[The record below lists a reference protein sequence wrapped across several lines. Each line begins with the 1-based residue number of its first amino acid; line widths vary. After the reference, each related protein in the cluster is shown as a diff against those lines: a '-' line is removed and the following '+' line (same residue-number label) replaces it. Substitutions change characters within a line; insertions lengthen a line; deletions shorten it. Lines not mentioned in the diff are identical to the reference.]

1 MANCENCGATFEPSA
16 QPKEVTSLRVLC
28 PKCEA
33 ERLERKKQQ
42 AAAKPA
48 AKAAPVPAAAPPA
61 RKPVSAAPAAAPK
74 SAAAPARPAAAAKP
88 ASAISKPAA
97 STAKPTAAAAS
108 PAKAAAKPAAK
119 AVAAPEKRIS
129 DEEAEAKASRS
140 RDVMREKELLQKKQ
154 QRVLMY
160 AWVVAGAAALIAG
173 VLFLVAKNTD
183 EGRKQAIADREAME
197 QAVLDDAKKMDTSTE
212 DGLNKQI
219 AFITDTERQKIWYG
233 SPQEGDIRT
242 LLSKATNDLAG
253 RIERRETKAAFETMK
268 TSLANATAM
277 TVDEISKLRTDLVN
291 QIEPKATLMDQQ
303 FAADVAQLK
312 QNTDRAYAAKLH
324 DEARSAANQA
334 NDVAGRSAA
343 LQKYTR
349 AEDELVKLFDE
360 SFKKNVKELQDYY
373 GQHYREVIDESDL
386 LALAVYTPDYIEKQP
401 WKDLLSTDQAPNWNA
416 AALEGFS
423 YKFERGALLLRGP
436 NESAKQNGVLSIG
449 DREQF
454 RDFVLDFEFTVVKSE
469 FEMYCRIGKR
479 FDGTVESLKF
489 SALEESEN
497 ASFMLS
503 PAESYSGVMTFIGS
517 SWTCELSAGDPVT
530 MEKVKWSQSRK
541 GGIGILVPPEA
552 EVKIT
557 RMKIRS
563 LRQSGTN

>member
-42 AAAKPA
+42 AAAKST
-48 AKAAPVPAAAPPA
+48 AKPAPVPAAAPPA
-61 RKPVSAAPAAAPK
+61 RKPASASPSAAPKP
-74 SAAAPARPAAAAKP
+74 AAAPARPAAAAKP
-88 ASAISKPAA
+88 APRVAKPA
-97 STAKPTAAAAS
+97 SAAAS
-108 PAKAAAKPAAK
+108 PSKSAAKSAAKTAAAPA
-119 AVAAPEKRIS
+119 KRTS

-160 AWVVAGAAALIAG
+160 AWIGAGAAALIAG
-173 VLFLVAKNTD
+173 VLFLFAKNTD
-183 EGRKQAIADREAME
+183 DGRKQAIAEREAKE
-197 QAVLDDAKKMDTSTE
+197 QAILDDAKKMDTSTE
-212 DGLNKQI
+212 EGLNKLI
-219 AFITDTERQKIWYG
+219 SFITDTERAKVWAG
-233 SPQEGDIRT
+233 SPQEGELMS
-242 LLSKATNDLAG
+242 LLSKSRNDLAG
-253 RIERRETKAAFETMK
+253 RIERRQTKSDFETMK
-268 TSLANATAM
+268 NNLANASTM
-277 TVDEISKLRTDLVN
+277 TVEQISQLRTDLVN
-291 QIEPKATLMDQQ
+291 QIEPKASLMDQQ

-343 LQKYTR
+343 LLKYTK
-349 AEDELVKLFDE
+349 AEDELVKLFDD

-386 LALAVYTPDYIEKQP
+386 LAAAVYTPDYIEKQP

-423 YKFERGALLLRGP
+423 YKFERGALVLRGP
-436 NESAKQNGVLSIG
+436 NASAKQNGVISIG

-469 FEMYCRIGKR
+469 FEMYFRIGKR

-489 SALEESEN
+489 SALEESDN